1 MTAMLEHTKTA
12 PLRVDDPFT
21 RYGLRRLV
29 NASGTETTKGAS
41 PVCPEV
47 IEAVAALVPHSVEMI
62 ELQSV
67 ACHTIARVFG
77 AEAGVVVNCSAAG
90 IAIGVAAA
98 MTGIDL
104 AAVER
109 LPDTSGG
116 RNEVIL
122 QRGHNVTYGGHVT
135 QNVTLTGAK
144 VVEIGAATECGA
156 YQLAAALGPKT
167 AAAVYVV
174 SHHTVPSGLID
185 LPTFCRMC
193 HEKEVPVIVDG
204 AAEPDPR
211 VFLAAGADLVITSM
225 QKAFAGLTAATVAG
239 RLDLVRACYLQDK
252 GIGRPMKVG
261 KEGVIATIAALERWE
276 RLDQKAIRSEREAR
290 LERARASLA
299 ALPGITVTIEIDAT
313 SRLFSR
319 LLLQV
324 DPAAAGLT
332 ASELAQALWEE
343 RPSIFVRSLM
353 ADIGLIQV
361 DLRRA
366 SDELSDHIADTIA
379 RIVRKAAAGGPSRAL
394 NLPAPNLADAALA
407 RMLRFPL
414 PMRGS
419 GV

>member
-1 MTAMLEHTKTA
+1 MLDAPKTA
-12 PLRVDDPFT
+12 PLRIDDPFA

-29 NASGTETTKGAS
+29 NVSGTETTKGAS
-41 PVCPEV
+41 PVCREV
-47 IEAVAALVPHSVEMI
+47 IEAVTALVPHSVEMI

-90 IAIGVAAA
+90 ITIGVAAA
-98 MTGIDL
+98 MTGPDL

-109 LPDTSGG
+109 LPETGGG

-122 QRGHNVTYGGHVT
+122 QRGHNITYGGYVT
-135 QNVTLTGAK
+135 QNVALTGAR
-144 VVEIGAATECGA
+144 VVEIGAATECGT

-167 AAAVYVV
+167 AAALYVV

-185 LPTFCRMC
+185 LPSFCRVC
-193 HEKEVPVIVDG
+193 HEKGVPVIVDG

-276 RLDQKAIRSEREAR
+276 RLDHEAIRAERQAR
-290 LERARASLA
+290 LERARARLA
-299 ALPGITVTIEIDAT
+299 SLPGLAVSIELDAA

-319 LLLQV
+319 LLLHV
-324 DPAAAGLT
+324 DPATAGLT

-343 RPSIFVRSLM
+343 TPSIYVRSLM
-353 ADIGLIQV
+353 ADIGLIQI

-366 SDELSDHIADTIA
+366 SDELADHIAETIA
-379 RIVRKAAAGGPSRAL
+379 GIVRAAAARGPSRAL
-394 NLPAPNLADAALA
+394 NVPAPNLADAALA
-407 RMLRFPL
+407 GILRFPL
-414 PMRGS
+414 PMNTPAP
-419 GV
+419 

>member
-1 MTAMLEHTKTA
+1 MNDHPKTT
-12 PLRVDDPFT
+12 PFRLDDPFA

-41 PVCPEV
+41 PVCAEV
-47 IEAVAALVPHSVEMI
+47 IEAVSALVPHSVEML

-77 AEAGVVVNCSAAG
+77 AEAGVVVNCTAAG
-90 IAIGVAAA
+90 ITIGVAAA
-98 MTGIDL
+98 MTGLDL
-104 AAVER
+104 AAAER
-109 LPDTSGG
+109 LPETGE

-122 QRGHNVTYGGHVT
+122 QRGHNITYGGYVT
-135 QNVTLTGAK
+135 QNVALTGAR

-156 YQLAAALGPKT
+156 YQLAAALGPRT
-167 AAAVYVV
+167 AAALYVV

-185 LPTFCRMC
+185 LATFCRVC

-239 RLDLVRACYLQDK
+239 RLELVRACYLQDK

-276 RLDQKAIRSEREAR
+276 RLDHDAIRAERERR
-290 LERARASLA
+290 LERARARLA
-299 ALPGITVTIEIDAT
+299 SLPGITVTIELDAT

-319 LLLQV
+319 LLLHV

-343 RPSIFVRSLM
+343 SPSIFVRSLM

-366 SDELSDHIADTIA
+366 SDELGDHIADTIA
-379 RIVRKAAAGGPSRAL
+379 RIVRTAAARGPSRAL
-394 NLPAPNLADAALA
+394 DLPAPNLADAGLA
-407 RMLRFPL
+407 GALRFPL
-414 PMRGS
+414 PMKGS
-419 GV
+419 GA